1 MKPCKLFLFLLTV
14 IFGVNAF
21 ALTAKEKTSESFAY
35 YYYQKKNYKR
45 AIDEYRNILKE
56 NPEDPKARYNIACL
70 YVMTKKYPL
79 AISEFKIL
87 IKTQSSLKKDA
98 LYNLAAVYGRYLKD
112 KKNASKYYA
121 KFMEYEKQKTNKENQ
136 ALSGGSNIKGN

>member
-1 MKPCKLFLFLLTV
+1 MFS
-14 IFGVNAF
+14 VNALC
-21 ALTAKEKTSESFAY
+21 LTAKEKTSESFAY
-35 YYYQKKNYKR
+35 YYYQKKDYKR
-45 AIDEYRNILKE
+45 AIEEYRNILKE
-56 NPEDPKARYNIACL
+56 NPENPKARYNLACL

-87 IKTQSSLKKDA
+87 VKSQSSLKKDS

-136 ALSGGSNIKGN
+136 ALSGDSNIKSD